1 MAKGYRGGGFGGMG
15 SLGGG
20 MNQANLMKQAQ
31 KMRPGYAENAG
42 ELEGRSYT
50 ATAGRAAL

>member
-31 KMRPGYAENAG
+31 KMRQDMLKNC
-42 ELEGRSYT
+42 R
-50 ATAGRAAL
+50 